1 MKKKNGILKSKKKLT
16 SVIVTSLL
24 VLVAALGFLMPNN
37 FKSIL
42 NSARSVFAAGDV
54 PAHEKT
60 RTDNKVGDQKDG
72 TYKIGL
78 TVKGDAEKKV
88 QKVNVIVIVDR
99 SNSMDSGSG
108 TGAYVASNDNAT
120 TMYGF
125 IDGEYRLLSRSYS
138 GGRWHYS
145 YSGTEYTGQRYIYD
159 TTASRLEATKAA
171 VNGLASTL
179 LSNNGKDGNPND
191 TVEMALVTFAST
203 AQTNIAK
210 TSTINTYVNAVNG
223 ISTPGGWAGG
233 TNWEAALDVAND
245 ISFGDT
251 DPTYVIFF
259 SDGAPTFRNTQAGFN
274 DRDNRAPT
282 GVYGSGQEE
291 EPNMERAYDQAKDDA
306 ATLASKVGVENFY
319 TIFAYGETYG
329 ATYMTNLTTAAG
341 APEGNNYSASNTVEL
356 EEAFAQIL
364 SKIEMAG
371 IGAVQINDGT
381 TNKVS
386 TSTGVVSLLEV
397 DESSYKYYKTN
408 KETGQL
414 EEWTDPENDPDLQAK
429 LQANGTVK
437 WDLSKLG
444 VLEND
449 VTYKVTFDVYPSQT
463 TYDYIAELENGTR
476 TYESL
481 PSEVRQYLKRDTS
494 LGTTSY
500 TLETNTEATLSYTDT
515 RTGES
520 RTVGYDN
527 PPSVPT
533 TSDTI
538 SIHKEWDNSIDSR
551 KERPVSV
558 RVLKTDDDGEFQN
571 YCFTPSCTAELNEG
585 NNWSLSDIHIA
596 TGLARLEG
604 NKLTVLDTGHDY
616 KFDELGSEAYNWEL
630 ETETVHPMIING
642 TLTKLILVEEDA
654 PDMGSDSYR
663 TIDGKDY
670 YKLDNGKV
678 YVKSNDGANIKAEN
692 HRRSNLNIKKN
703 VTGENAN
710 PNDKFEFTIKVTQK
724 DENGD
729 AIADDT
735 TTNND
740 DLWFSIC
747 DTSID
752 ATCKSSDSLVK
763 DDSLVTGAQKEMRDG
778 AWTGYYYT
786 TNDSEVK
793 VNLKDKYNIRFTNLI
808 SNTDFSVVESNK
820 ANYELDKIETTS
832 GFDSDKD
839 SKTID
844 KNAKKITGH
853 IGENNTSY
861 QVEYTNKNTVPETVE
876 ATVKKVWDDT
886 NNQDG
891 KRPTSLEV
899 TLSNG
904 DSVTLN
910 EGNSWTA
917 TVTGLPKYVNGEEA
931 TYTWT
936 EGTLPEGYSL
946 TNTSKQGTITTLTN
960 SHTPETTE
968 VSGTKTWDDKDNID
982 GKRPE
987 FITVNLLANGEKID
1001 SQTVRAKE
1009 DGTWSYSF
1017 PNLPKYADGEEI
1029 DYSVTEDVVKYY
1041 TTEVDGYNI
1050 INTHTLFTTDV
1061 TVNKTWNDSNN
1072 QDGKRPG
1079 SVTVV
1084 LKADGVAI
1092 KDTAT
1097 LSDSN
1102 NWTYTWEDLD
1112 RMNLSTRQKIVYTV
1126 EEVQV
1131 TDYTS
1136 DISDPVIIEQETETD
1151 FVSTWSF
1158 DVTNSHTPEE
1168 TEATVKK
1175 VWDDADNQ
1183 DGKRPTSL
1191 DVTLNTG
1198 KTVTLNEGNSW
1209 TATVTGLPKYANG
1222 QEITYSWTEGTLPKG
1237 YTMTSNTTSGTITTI
1252 TNSYTPEKT
1261 SATVKKVW
1269 DDANNQDGKRPES
1282 LEVTLS
1288 NGTKVTLS
1296 DSNNWTDTVTGLP
1309 KFADGVEIEYT
1320 WTEGTLPKGYTMTSN
1335 TTSGTITTITNS
1347 HTPEETE
1354 ATVKKV
1360 WDDAN
1365 NQDGVRPASLEVTLS
1380 NGTKVTLNSSNNW
1393 TDTVT
1398 GLPKYDNGNE
1408 IEYSWD
1414 EKSVPTGYEL
1424 VSNKTEGTVTT
1435 ITNKHTPE
1443 VRDVNVKKEWIDD
1456 GNSQNTRPTSVT
1468 VTLKANGETA
1478 EVDNPTVTLN
1488 ESNSWAY
1495 TWKDVDK
1502 KANGKDIEY
1511 TVVENPVNNY
1521 NTDYDETDD
1530 GLIVINTINDLS
1542 KNIPVEKIWV
1552 DDNDRDGMRPGT
1564 LKVTITGR
1572 VGDTIIKEASQTVTL
1587 SNSTSWKG
1595 TFTNLPVF
1603 NKGKLIS
1610 YTIEEEDVSGYSV
1623 VEESTNTSNE
1633 AAGFKITNKHDP
1645 IKIKISG
1652 SKKWDDDENRDDAR
1666 PESITVNLLKNGQ
1679 AFKSTTVTAGDDGN
1693 WSFEFGDLYKYEN
1706 GSAITYTLTEET
1718 VDGYSSTIGEVTED
1732 TEELNNYTVT
1742 VTNTHTPE
1750 TITYKITKS
1759 WDDLD
1764 NNDGVRPP
1772 SVTVRLKADGVE
1784 IASQVLSEANGWTY
1798 TFTNLPKYKQG
1809 SVGVLVQY
1817 TIVEDEVEGYD
1828 ASFTDIVSD
1837 KNTTSI
1843 ENTITN
1849 IHTPETTEV
1858 TVTKTWADDNN
1869 KYMVRPSEIT
1879 VRLYANGKQVRV
1891 ATLSEANGWIYT
1903 FTGLLKYMNGEIVIY
1918 TISEDPVRNY
1928 KTVIN
1933 GYDITNIYDG
1943 PHGKTEITPPNT
1955 FVGSSTNKDYS
1966 VLFFLILGLI
1976 GLVFK
1981 KESKLFD

>member
-1 MKKKNGILKSKKKLT
+1 MKKKKGILKSKKKLT
-16 SVIVTSLL
+16 GVIVTSLL

-42 NSARSVFAAGDV
+42 TNVRNVFAAGDEPV
-54 PAHEKT
+54 INKA
-60 RTDNKVGDQKDG
+60 RTNNGDG
-72 TYKIGL
+72 TYKL
-78 TVKGDAEKKV
+78 SLSVKGDAEKKP
-88 QKVNVIVIVDR
+88 QKANVIVVFDTSSSMNR
-99 SNSMDSGSG
+99 STGQTETTYTPTSSTG
-108 TGAYVASNDNAT
+108 TGL
-120 TMYGF
+120 YGLV
-125 IDGEYRLLSRSYS
+125 DGEYVPLTRTSEQTGPWWNPQTTYHFWYD
-138 GGRWHYS
+138 GV
-145 YSGTEYTGQRYIYD
+145 EYTGQRYNRQE
-159 TTASRLEATKAA
+159 ANQSRLQAAQAAT
-171 VNGLASTL
+171 NSLANSL
-179 LSNNGKDGNPND
+179 LSNNGRDGNPDD
-191 TVEMALVTFAST
+191 TIEIALVDFANT
-203 AQTNIAK
+203 AVIAQAP
-210 TSTINTYVNAVNG
+210 TTDYDSFAAVVN
-223 ISTPGGWAGG
+223 SRDAGNNNRG
-233 TNWEAALDVAND
+233 TNWEAGFRTALNVNFND
-245 ISFGDT
+245 N
-251 DPTYVIFF
+251 DPTYVIFV
-259 SDGAPTFRNTQAGFN
+259 SDGNPTYYLQDPQNTQRGGTGGETTDNINTSYNQAVPAAQGVVNAGYN
-274 DRDNRAPT
+274 LYT
-282 GVYGSGQEE
+282 IGIYGSVDR
-291 EPNMERAYDQAKDDA
+291 MED
-306 ATLASKVGVENFY
+306 
-319 TIFAYGETYG
+319 I
-329 ATYMTNLTTAAG
+329 TTDAG
-341 APEGNNYSASNTVEL
+341 APADHYYSAADTAAL
-356 EEAFAQIL
+356 QEAFAEIL
-364 SKIEMAG
+364 AKIEMSG
-371 IGAVQINDGT
+371 IGSAVINDGT
-381 TNKVS
+381 TNQVS
-386 TSTGVVSLLEV
+386 TSTGIVELLEV
-397 DESSYKYYKTN
+397 DENSYKYYKN
-408 KETGQL
+408 G
-414 EEWTDPENDPDLQAK
+414 EEWTDPENDDEIAAHLV
-429 LQANGTVK
+429 NGVVK

-449 VTYKVTFDVYPSQT
+449 VTYEVTFDVYPSQT
-463 TYDYIAELENGTR
+463 TYDYIADLENGVIEYSDLPTEVQKYLHQSG
-476 TYESL
+476 TALEGEGYSYSL
-481 PSEVRQYLKRDTS
+481 D
-494 LGTTSY
+494 
-500 TLETNTEATLSYTDT
+500 TNTEDVTLTYDDT
-515 RTGES
+515 RDEEGPQTI
-520 RTVGYDN
+520 DFN
-527 PPSVPT
+527 KLNSVAT

-538 SIHKEWDNSIDSR
+538 SISKEWDNSIDSR
-551 KERPVSV
+551 TKRPVSV
-558 RVLKTDDDGEFQN
+558 RILKTNDDGEFQN
-571 YCFTPSCTAELNEG
+571 YCFTDSCTAELNQS

-596 TGLARLEG
+596 TGLARLSG
-604 NKLTVLDTGHDY
+604 NTLTVLDTGHDY

-630 ETETVHPMIING
+630 ETETVHPMLING
-642 TLTKLILVEEDA
+642 VLTKLILVEEDA
-654 PDMGSDSYR
+654 PDMGSDSYK
-663 TIDGKDY
+663 TIDGKEY

-710 PNDKFEFTIKVTQK
+710 PNDKFEFTIKVTQL

-735 TTNND
+735 TTIND
-740 DLWFSIC
+740 DIWFSIC

-752 ATCKSSDSLVK
+752 STCVSPDSLVK
-763 DDSLVTGAQKEMRDG
+763 DDSLVTGAQKEIRDG

-832 GFDSDKD
+832 GFESEND

-876 ATVKKVWDDT
+876 ATVKKVWDDAD
-886 NNQDG
+886 NQDG

-910 EGNSWTA
+910 EGNNWTA
-917 TVTGLPKYVNGEEA
+917 TVTGLPKYINGEEA

-936 EGTLPEGYSL
+936 EGTLPEGYSM
-946 TNTSKQGTITTLTN
+946 TSNTTSGTITTITN
-960 SHTPETTE
+960 SHTPEVTE

-982 GKRPE
+982 GERPE
-987 FITVNLLANGEKID
+987 FITVRLLANGDEID

-1017 PNLPKYADGEEI
+1017 PNLPKYENGEEI
-1029 DYSVTEDVVKYY
+1029 NYTVTEDVVKYY

-1050 INTHTLFTTDV
+1050 TNTHTLFTTDV
-1061 TVNKTWNDSNN
+1061 TVNKTWDDANN

-1092 KDTAT
+1092 EDTAT

-1102 NWTYTWEDLD
+1102 NWSHTWEDLD
-1112 RMNLSTRQKIVYTV
+1112 RMNLSTKQKIVYTV
-1126 EEVQV
+1126 EELQV

-1175 VWDDADNQ
+1175 VWDDA
-1183 DGKRPTSL
+1183 
-1191 DVTLNTG
+1191 
-1198 KTVTLNEGNSW
+1198 
-1209 TATVTGLPKYANG
+1209 
-1222 QEITYSWTEGTLPKG
+1222 
-1237 YTMTSNTTSGTITTI
+1237 
-1252 TNSYTPEKT
+1252 
-1261 SATVKKVW
+1261 
-1269 DDANNQDGKRPES
+1269 NNQDGKRPAS
-1282 LEVTLS
+1282 LEVALS

-1309 KFADGVEIEYT
+1309 KYANGQEIKYS
-1320 WTEGTLPKGYTMTSN
+1320 WTEGSLPEGYTMTSN
-1335 TTSGTITTITNS
+1335 TTSGTITTITNSYTPEETSATVKKVWDDANNQDGKRPASLEVALSNGTKVTLSDSNNWTDTVTGLPKYANGQEIKYSWTEGSLPQGYTMTSNTTQGTITTITNS

-1360 WDDAN
+1360 WTDAN
-1365 NQDGVRPASLEVTLS
+1365 NQDGIRPGSLEVTLS
-1380 NGTKVTLNSSNNW
+1380 NGDSVTLNASNGW
-1393 TDTVT
+1393 TQTVT
-1398 GLPKYDNGNE
+1398 GLPKYANGQEITYTWNE
-1408 IEYSWD
+1408 E
-1414 EKSVPTGYEL
+1414 SVPTGYEL

-1478 EVDNPTVTLN
+1478 DVDVPTVTLN
-1488 ESNSWAY
+1488 ESNGWHY
-1495 TWKDVDK
+1495 TWTGVDK
-1502 KANGKDIEY
+1502 KANGEDIEY
-1511 TVVENPVNNY
+1511 TVVENPVANY
-1521 NTDYDETDD
+1521 DTDYDETDD
-1530 GLIVINTINDLS
+1530 GIVVINTIQDLS
-1542 KNIPVEKIWV
+1542 KDIPVEKVWD
-1552 DDNDRDGMRPGT
+1552 DDNDRDGLRPGT

-1572 VGDTIIKEASQTVTL
+1572 VGDTIIKGASQTVTL

-1645 IKIKISG
+1645 VKIKISG
-1652 SKKWDDDENRDDAR
+1652 VKKWDDDENRDDAR
-1666 PESITVNLLKNGQ
+1666 PGSITVNLLKNGQ
-1679 AFKSTTVTAGDDGN
+1679 SFKSQTVTAGDDGN
-1693 WSFEFGDLYKYEN
+1693 WSFEFDDLYKCE
-1706 GSAITYTLTEET
+1706 GGQDIVYTLTEET
-1718 VDGYSSTIGEVTED
+1718 VDGYTAVIGQVTED
-1732 TEELNNYTVT
+1732 TENLNNYTVT

-1764 NNDGVRPP
+1764 NNDGVRPA

-1784 IASQVLSEANGWTY
+1784 IASQVLNESNGWTY

-1809 SVGVLVQY
+1809 SVGVLIQY

-1837 KNTTSI
+1837 KTTTAI

-1849 IHTPETTEV
+1849 KHTPELHEDIK
-1858 TVTKTWADDNN
+1858 VTKTWVDENN
-1869 KYMVRPSEIT
+1869 KYGVRPEKIT
-1879 VRLYANGKQVRV
+1879 VRLYANGEEVDV
-1891 ATLSEANGWIYT
+1891 CTLTAANGWTYT
-1903 FTGLLKYMNGEIVIY
+1903 WTGLLKYKDGVEIIY
-1918 TISEDPVRNY
+1918 TISEDAVRNY
-1928 KTVIN
+1928 STKID
-1933 GYDITNIYDG
+1933 GYNITNTYNG
-1943 PHGKTEITPPNT
+1943 PHGEIVPPNT
-1955 FVGSSTNKDYS
+1955 MVSGSALGTATNTSNGGNFS
-1966 VLFFLILGLI
+1966 VLFLLILGI
-1976 GLVFK
+1976 VGLMFR
-1981 KESKLFD
+1981 KEANN

>member
-1 MKKKNGILKSKKKLT
+1 MKKKKGILKSKKKLT
-16 SVIVTSLL
+16 GVIVTSLL

-42 NSARSVFAAGDV
+42 NSARNVFAAGDEPV
-54 PAHEKT
+54 INKA
-60 RTDNKVGDQKDG
+60 RTNNGDG
-72 TYKIGL
+72 TYKL
-78 TVKGDAEKKV
+78 SLSVKGDSEKIVPKA
-88 QKVNVIVIVDR
+88 NVIVIVDR
-99 SNSMDSGSG
+99 SGSMDTQSG
-108 TGAYVASNDNAT
+108 TGAYVPT
-120 TMYGF
+120 TSTGTGLYGF
-125 IDGEYRLLSRSYS
+125 VDGNYVPLERRGTS
-138 GGRWHYS
+138 GNRTFWYNGVQ
-145 YSGTEYTGQRYIYD
+145 YTGQRYQYD
-159 TTASRLEATKAA
+159 STATRMQATQAA
-171 VNGLASTL
+171 VNGLASSL
-179 LSNNGKDGNPND
+179 LAHNGGDNPDD
-191 TVEMALVTFAST
+191 TIEMALVSFAT
-203 AQTNIAK
+203 NAQTNVANT
-210 TSTINTYVNAVNG
+210 TSVSTFTTAVNG
-223 ISTPGGWAGG
+223 LDADGG
-233 TNWEAALDVAND
+233 TNWEAALQQANG
-245 ISFGDT
+245 INFGDD

-259 SDGAPTFRNTQAGFN
+259 SDGSPTFHSTNGGYNNWNNTY
-274 DRDNRAPT
+274 R
-282 GVYGSGQEE
+282 VYGSGQEQ
-291 EPNMERAYDQAKDDA
+291 EPNMERSYTQAVDDA
-306 ATLASKVGVENFY
+306 AALANKFGKENFY
-319 TIFAYGETYG
+319 TIFAYGTNVG
-329 ATYMTNLTTAAG
+329 AGYMSDLTAAAG
-341 APEGNNYSASNTVEL
+341 APAGNNYSASNTAEL
-356 EEAFAQIL
+356 QDAFDEIL
-364 SKIEMAG
+364 ENIELAG
-371 IGAVQINDGT
+371 IGDAVINDGT
-381 TNKVS
+381 TNQVS
-386 TSTGVVSLLEV
+386 TSTGVVELLEV
-397 DESSYKYYKTN
+397 DENSYKYYKN
-408 KETGQL
+408 G
-414 EEWTDPENDPDLQAK
+414 EEWTDPENDDEIAAHLVD
-429 LQANGTVK
+429 GVVK

-449 VTYKVTFDVYPSQT
+449 VTYEVTFDVYPSQT
-463 TYDYIAELENGTR
+463 TYDYIADLENGVIEYSDLPAEVQKYLHQSGTALSG
-476 TYESL
+476 YSYSL
-481 PSEVRQYLKRDTS
+481 D
-494 LGTTSY
+494 
-500 TLETNTEATLSYTDT
+500 TNTEDVTLTYDDT
-515 RTGES
+515 RDEEGPQTI
-520 RTVGYDN
+520 DFN
-527 PPSVPT
+527 KLNSVAT
-533 TSDTI
+533 TSDSI
-538 SIHKEWDNSIDSR
+538 SISKEWDNSIDSR

-558 RVLKTDDDGEFQN
+558 RILKTDDDGEFQN
-571 YCFTPSCTAELNEG
+571 YCFTSSCTAELNES

-596 TGLARLEG
+596 TGLARLSG
-604 NKLTVLDTGHDY
+604 NTLTVLDTGHDY

-630 ETETVHPMIING
+630 ETEVVHPMLING
-642 TLTKLILVEEDA
+642 VLTKLILVEEDA

-663 TIDGKDY
+663 TIDGKEY

-735 TTNND
+735 TTIND

-752 ATCKSSDSLVK
+752 ATCVSPDSLVK
-763 DDSLVTGAQKEMRDG
+763 DDSLVTGAQKEMRNG

-832 GFDSDKD
+832 GFESEND

-844 KNAKKITGH
+844 ENAKKITGH

-861 QVEYTNKNTVPETVE
+861 QIEYTNKNTVPETVE

-936 EGTLPEGYSL
+936 EEALPEGYSM
-946 TNTSKQGTITTLTN
+946 TSNTTSGTITTITN
-960 SHTPETTE
+960 SHTPETIS
-968 VSGTKTWDDKDNID
+968 VNGTKTWNDKDNID
-982 GKRPE
+982 DKRPE

-1183 DGKRPTSL
+1183 DGKRPASL

-1222 QEITYSWTEGTLPKG
+1222 QEIKYSWTEGSLPEG

-1252 TNSYTPEKT
+1252 TNSYTPEET

-1269 DDANNQDGKRPES
+1269 DDANNQDGKRPAS
-1282 LEVTLS
+1282 LDVTLS
-1288 NGTKVTLS
+1288 NGDSVTLNEGNS
-1296 DSNNWTDTVTGLP
+1296 WTATVTGLP
-1309 KFADGVEIEYT
+1309 KYANGQEIKYS
-1320 WTEGTLPKGYTMTSN
+1320 WTEGSLPEGYTMTSN

-1360 WDDAN
+1360 WTDAN
-1365 NQDGVRPASLEVTLS
+1365 NQDGIRPGSLEVTLS
-1380 NGTKVTLNSSNNW
+1380 NGDSVTLNASNGW
-1393 TDTVT
+1393 TQTVT
-1398 GLPKYDNGNE
+1398 GLPKYANGQE
-1408 IEYSWD
+1408 ITYTWD

-1478 EVDNPTVTLN
+1478 KVDNPTVTLN

-1495 TWKDVDK
+1495 TWTGVDK
-1502 KANGKDIEY
+1502 KANGEDIEY
-1511 TVVENPVNNY
+1511 TVVENPVANY
-1521 NTDYDETDD
+1521 DTDYDETDD
-1530 GLIVINTINDLS
+1530 GIVVINTIQDLS
-1542 KNIPVEKIWV
+1542 KDIPVEKIWV

-1572 VGDTIIKEASQTVTL
+1572 VGDTIIEGASQPVTL

-1652 SKKWDDDENRDDAR
+1652 TKKWDDDENRDDAR
-1666 PESITVNLLKNGQ
+1666 PGSITVNLLKNGQ

-1764 NNDGVRPP
+1764 NNDGVRPA

-1809 SVGVLVQY
+1809 SVGVLIQY

-1837 KNTTSI
+1837 KNTTAI

-1849 IHTPETTEV
+1849 THTPETTEV

-1903 FTGLLKYMNGEIVIY
+1903 FSGLLKYINGEIVIY

-1933 GYDITNIYDG
+1933 GYDITNIYDA

-1955 FVGSSTNKDYS
+1955 FAGSSSNNNYS

-1981 KESKLFD
+1981 KESKLFN